1 MVCPASD
8 LARDTAGACL
18 FTGARH
24 GEQALIDSRCVPAD
38 PCARGSARARTSWR
52 DRCVRG
58 GQSCTHH
65 RQPDHHGLSSRRRDS
80 PSPGSPGRP
89 SGGSTA
95 TGAPPEL
102 PSASWGTSSRTAL
115 PGRTCTGAFGR
126 RGCASTEPAIGEHAG
141 RRAPSRAVYPS
152 GTRARTPGRASTDP
166 AIGEYAGRRAPSRA
180 GAVSCSRVV
189 GH

>member
-1 MVCPASD
+1 VVCPASD

-24 GEQALIDSRCVPAD
+24 GEQALVDSRCVPAD
-38 PCARGSARARTSWR
+38 SCARGSARAPTSWR

-58 GQSCTHH
+58 GQSCSHH
-65 RQPDHHGLSSRRRDS
+65 RQPDHHGIPHRRRDS
-80 PSPGSPGRP
+80 PSPGSRGRP

-102 PSASWGTSSRTAL
+102 PSAGGGASSHTACF
-115 PGRTCTGAFGR
+115 GRTCAGAHGR
-126 RGCASTEPAIGEHAG
+126 RGCASADPAIGEHAGRDGSSRAVYPSRTRAGSRSRASTDPAIGEHAG
-141 RRAPSRAVYPS
+141 RRAPSRA
-152 GTRARTPGRASTDP
+152 
-166 AIGEYAGRRAPSRA
+166 
-180 GAVSCSRVV
+180 GAASCSRVV

>member
-38 PCARGSARARTSWR
+38 SCARGSARAPTSWR

-58 GQSCTHH
+58 GQSCSHH
-65 RQPDHHGLSSRRRDS
+65 RQPDHHGIPRRRRDS
-80 PSPGSPGRP
+80 ASPGSPGRP
-89 SGGSTA
+89 CGGSTA
-95 TGAPPEL
+95 TGATPEL
-102 PSASWGTSSRTAL
+102 PSASWGTSSRTAC
-115 PGRTCTGAFGR
+115 PGRTCADAPGR
-126 RGCASTEPAIGEHAG
+126 RGCASADPAIGEHAG
-141 RRAPSRAVYPS
+141 HDGSSRAVCPS
-152 GTRARTPGRASTDP
+152 RTCAGAPGRARTDP
-166 AIGEYAGRRAPSRA
+166 AIGEHAGRRAPSRA